1 MIFWNRVAPGR
12 IRTLILVSACAAN
25 CLIAH
30 ATSSITT
37 NELAAGRF
45 ATVAYI
51 HDSGKPGPTVF
62 ICGGAH
68 GNEPA
73 GSLAAENIRHWPI
86 TAGKLVVIPRANV
99 LALTA
104 DKRLIP
110 NLGTNLSNLNRNF
123 PHAGETEP
131 ARGELAQAIWELALA
146 HKPDWVLDLHEGY
159 DFSRRNGKSVGSSI
173 ICFPIEK
180 AQIAADLMIT
190 AVNASIAAEQ
200 FRFRRLNLPIDGSLA
215 RAAGE
220 HLGVPGMT
228 LETTSKQPMEKRV
241 RQHEVMVDRLFQY
254 LGMIKTTPRATL
266 VGTERNPVLRIAVYK
281 GPGTGGDGPPNLLKK
296 FDRAL
301 DYSISS
307 ISPEEIQANTLTNF
321 HVVIFAG
328 GSGSKQAGALG
339 DAGRANVRHFVEHG
353 GGYIGIC
360 AGAYLATSGFSWS
373 LKLINARTVSPKW
386 QRGKGPVEIELTET
400 GSGIL
405 GRGNSSMEVLYANGP
420 IVTPDEQTDLPTFE
434 TLAYFRTELA
444 RNGTPVGVMSNSP
457 AIFAAPYK
465 RGRVLCI
472 SPHPEQTA
480 GLEELVPRA
489 VEWVAMKADSVSQK

>member
-1 MIFWNRVAPGR
+1 MMF
-12 IRTLILVSACAAN
+12 LVSACTVN
-25 CLIAH
+25 DLIA
-30 ATSSITT
+30 ADISSNIT
-37 NELAAGRF
+37 NELATGSQF
-45 ATVAYI
+45 ATPAFV
-51 HDSGKPGPTVF
+51 HDTGKAGPTVF
-62 ICGGAH
+62 ICGGMH

-73 GSLAAENIRHWPI
+73 GAAAADNIRHWQI
-86 TAGKLVVIPRANV
+86 TAGKLVVVPRANV
-99 LALTA
+99 LALNA
-104 DKRLIP
+104 NKRLTP
-110 NLGTNLSNLNRNF
+110 NLNTNLSNLNRNF
-123 PHAGETEP
+123 PRKGKTEP
-131 ARGELAQAIWELALA
+131 ARGELAQAIWQLALT

-159 DFSRRNGKSVGSSI
+159 DFNERNGKSVGSSI

-180 AQIAADLMIT
+180 SQIAADLMI
-190 AVNASIAAEQ
+190 AAANASIADDQ
-200 FRFRRLNLPIDGSLA
+200 FKFRRLNLPVDGSLA

-241 RQHEVMVDRLFQY
+241 RQHEIMVERLFQH
-254 LGMIKTTPRATL
+254 LGMIETAPRAPL
-266 VGTERNPVLRIAVYK
+266 ALTERESVLRIALYK

-296 FDRAL
+296 FDRTPNC
-301 DYSISS
+301 SITS

-321 HVVIFAG
+321 DVVIFAG

-339 DAGRANVRHFVEHG
+339 DSGRVNVRHFVERG

-373 LKLINARTVSPKW
+373 LNLINARTVSPKW
-386 QRGKGPVEIELTET
+386 QRGKGSVEIELTET

-405 GRGNSSMEVLYANGP
+405 GKREGSMDVLYANGP
-420 IVTPDEQTDLPTFE
+420 IVTHDEEPDLPFFE

-444 RNGTPVGVMSNSP
+444 RNGTPVGVMSNTP

-465 RGRVLCI
+465 RGRVMCI

-480 GLEELVPRA
+480 GLEEVVPRA
-489 VEWVAMKADSVSQK
+489 VDWVTKKADGVSQK